1 MVKMLAHQWPSI
13 LIKMYIGNSYSCVFS
28 FFNNGNIYALSF
40 PFFYDIFSYQHNI
53 PYCMGKTVPISSLSW
68 CSFGIKMMH
77 CYFSK
82 AFQHF
87 WLLKRVFFIKWW
99 QIILFFSYKHMYI
112 QIADS
117 MAWFFRVFVYIFW
130 NRWLVK
136 EI

>member
-1 MVKMLAHQWPSI
+1 MVKMFSHQWPSI
-13 LIKMYIGNSYSCVFS
+13 LIKMYIGNSYSCVFL

-53 PYCMGKTVPISSLSW
+53 PYSMGKTVPISSLSW

-87 WLLKRVFFIKWW
+87 SIIVFYKVVTNNS
-99 QIILFFSYKHMYI
+99 FFLPYKHMYI

-117 MAWFFRVFVYIFW
+117 MAWFFKIFVYIFW
-130 NRWLVK
+130 NRWIVK